1 MPGPHP
7 VRNGGTPD
15 RCRARSPAVRRL
27 GAVIDPDRI
36 LRVDGKVALV
46 TGGTR
51 GIGRAIAESLVA
63 AGAAVCV
70 TARKQDELDETVT
83 ALRAGGGRATAFA
96 GSVGDPEAVEAGVA
110 HCVAEFGA
118 VDILV
123 NNAATSPWFGPVVD
137 ADLGAVAKTWQT
149 NQAGPLH
156 YIQAAWRATM
166 ADKGGVIVNV
176 ASVGGLKPTP
186 GIGVYNIS
194 KAALIHM
201 TRQLAIEL
209 APAVRINALAPGVI
223 RTAFS
228 RVLYE
233 HDEAGVAA
241 RQPMARL
248 GTPDDVAAAALFLVS
263 DASSWMTGEV
273 MTVDGGGSLTWP
285 S

>member
-1 MPGPHP
+1 M
-7 VRNGGTPD
+7 
-15 RCRARSPAVRRL
+15 
-27 GAVIDPDRI
+27 IDPNTI

-46 TGGTR
+46 TSATR
-51 GIGRAIAESLVA
+51 GIGRAVAEILVA

-83 ALRAGGGRATAFA
+83 TLRAGGGEATAFA
-96 GSVGDPEAVEAGVA
+96 GSVGNPEAVEAGVA
-110 HCVAEFGA
+110 HCVAELGGL
-118 VDILV
+118 DILV
-123 NNAATSPWFGPVVD
+123 NNAATSPWFGPVVT
-137 ADLGAVAKTWQT
+137 ADIAAVSKTWQT
-149 NQAGPLH
+149 NQEGPLR
-156 YIQAAWRATM
+156 YIQAAWAATM
-166 ADKGGVIVNV
+166 ADKGGVILNV

-209 APAVRINALAPGVI
+209 APTVRINALAPGI
-223 RTAFS
+223 IKTSFS
-228 RVLYE
+228 RALYE
-233 HDEAGVAA
+233 HDETAVAA

-273 MTVDGGGSLTWP
+273 IVVDGGGALTWP

>member
-1 MPGPHP
+1 M
-7 VRNGGTPD
+7 
-15 RCRARSPAVRRL
+15 
-27 GAVIDPDRI
+27 IDPNSI

-46 TGGTR
+46 TGATR

-70 TARKQDELDETVT
+70 TARKQEELDETVA
-83 ALRAGGGRATAFA
+83 ALRAAGGGGATAYA

-110 HCVAEFGA
+110 HCVAELGA
-118 VDILV
+118 LDILV
-123 NNAATSPWFGPVVD
+123 NNAATSPWFGPVVT
-137 ADLGAVAKTWQT
+137 ADMAAVTKTWQT
-149 NQAGPLH
+149 NQEGPLR

-166 ADKGGVIVNV
+166 AETGGVILNV
-176 ASVGGLKPTP
+176 SSLGGLKPTP

-209 APAVRINALAPGVI
+209 APSVRVNALAPGI
-223 RTAFS
+223 IKTSFS
-228 RVLYE
+228 RALYE

-248 GTPDDVAAAALFLVS
+248 GTADDVAAAALFLVS
-263 DASSWMTGEV
+263 NASSWVTGEV
-273 MTVDGGGSLTWP
+273 VVVDGGGALTWP

>member
-1 MPGPHP
+1 M
-7 VRNGGTPD
+7 
-15 RCRARSPAVRRL
+15 
-27 GAVIDPDRI
+27 IDPNTI

-83 ALRAGGGRATAFA
+83 MLRAAGGQATAFA
-96 GSVGDPEAVEAGVA
+96 GSAGSPEAVEAGVA
-110 HCVAEFGA
+110 HCVGELGGL
-118 VDILV
+118 DILV
-123 NNAATSPWFGPVVD
+123 NNAATNPVFGPVVT
-137 ADLGAVAKTWQT
+137 ADPAAVTKTWQT
-149 NQAGPLH
+149 NQEGPLR
-156 YIQAAWRATM
+156 YIQAAWAATM
-166 ADKGGVIVNV
+166 ADKGGVILNIS
-176 ASVGGLKPTP
+176 SVGGLKPTP

-209 APAVRINALAPGVI
+209 APIVRVNALAPGI
-223 RTAFS
+223 IKTSFS
-228 RVLYE
+228 RALYE
-233 HDEAGVAA
+233 SDESGTSA
-241 RQPMARL
+241 RQPMGRL

-273 MTVDGGGSLTWP
+273 VVVDGGGVLTWP

>member
-1 MPGPHP
+1 M
-7 VRNGGTPD
+7 
-15 RCRARSPAVRRL
+15 
-27 GAVIDPDRI
+27 IDPNKI

-46 TGGTR
+46 TGATR
-51 GIGRAIAESLVA
+51 GIGRAIAEALVA

-83 ALRAGGGRATAFA
+83 TLRASGGEAIAFA
-96 GSVGDPEAVEAGVA
+96 GSAGDPEAVEAGVA
-110 HCVAEFGA
+110 HCVGELGGL
-118 VDILV
+118 DILV
-123 NNAATSPWFGPVVD
+123 NNAATNPEFGPVVA
-137 ADLGAVAKTWQT
+137 ADLSAVAKTWRT
-149 NQAGPLH
+149 NQEGPLR
-156 YIQAAWRATM
+156 YIQAAWKATM
-166 ADKGGVIVNV
+166 AETGGAILNV

-209 APAVRINALAPGVI
+209 APTVRVNALAPGI
-223 RTAFS
+223 IKTSFS
-228 RVLYE
+228 RALYE

-248 GTPDDVAAAALFLVS
+248 GTPDDVAAAALFLLS
-263 DASSWMTGEV
+263 DASSWMTGGV
-273 MTVDGGGSLTWP
+273 ITVDGGGALTWP